1 MNVSNTPWPSFSQ
14 ADYDDE
20 QWQRATI
27 LDHETGNT
35 PKERY
40 GLPVREPDGTLNR
53 HGVHAAAARLAGAG
67 AASMHPPT
75 PSTRQRLRWSG
86 STGSSTRRRPSR
98 SSSLPGRNCRTRACR
113 FPLACASAER
123 WHTEINRPVTLL

>member
-1 MNVSNTPWPSFSQ
+1 MNVSNTTWSSFSQ

-27 LDHETGNT
+27 LDHETGNA

-53 HGVHAAAARLAGAG
+53 HGVHAAADARHAAAAALVGLYRQLEEMPPESIIKLAG
-67 AASMHPPT
+67 S
-75 PSTRQRLRWSG
+75 
-86 STGSSTRRRPSR
+86 
-98 SSSLPGRNCRTRACR
+98 
-113 FPLACASAER
+113 
-123 WHTEINRPVTLL
+123 